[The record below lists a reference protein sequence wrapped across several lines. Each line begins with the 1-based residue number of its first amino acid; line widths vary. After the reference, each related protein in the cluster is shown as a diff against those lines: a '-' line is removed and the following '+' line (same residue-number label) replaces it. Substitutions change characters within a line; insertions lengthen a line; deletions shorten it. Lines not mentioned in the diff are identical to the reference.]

1 MRTPLRRKVRHLVFF
16 LAFFLF
22 PWTLNWL
29 SPYLSVH
36 GAWMGVVTGSVLFFA
51 LLFLSAPFLGRS
63 FCSWACP
70 GGFAQ
75 DALAMVRTKKAGS
88 PGLWRVKWF
97 IWTPWLAAVVSGW
110 AVAGFNAVIPEW
122 NPGYPQA
129 QDFLG
134 SAGPGTVMATLVTFL
149 MGALALIFGRR
160 GACHTVC
167 WMSPFLILGRKT
179 GRAVGLPGLRL
190 ETTPAS
196 CVACG
201 RCTAACPMGIPVQTL
216 ARNGRMEHAEC
227 ILCADCVDT
236 CPKHTLR
243 LGFGR

>member
-1 MRTPLRRKVRHLVFF
+1 MRTSFRRKSRHLVFF
-16 LAFFLF
+16 LSFFLF

-36 GAWMGVVTGSVLFFA
+36 GAWMGVVTGSVLVFA
-51 LLFLSAPFLGRS
+51 LLFLTAPFLGRS

-75 DALAMVRTKKAGS
+75 EALAGVRTKKAGS

-97 IWTPWLAAVVSGW
+97 VWIPWLAAVVSGW
-110 AVAGFNAVIPEW
+110 AVAGLKAVIPEW
-122 NPGYPQA
+122 NPGYPEP
-129 QDFLG
+129 QDLLTSVG
-134 SAGPGTVMATLVTFL
+134 GGTIMATLVTLLFAIL
-149 MGALALIFGRR
+149 ALAFGRR

-167 WMSPFLILGRKT
+167 WMSPFLILGRKA
-179 GRAVGLPGLRL
+179 GRAVGIPGLRL
-190 ETTPAS
+190 ESTPAS

-201 RCTAACPMGIPVQTL
+201 RCTAACPMGIPVQTR
-216 ARNGRMEHAEC
+216 ARNGNMEHAEC

-236 CPKHTLR
+236 CPKHTLK